1 MVAMEKF
8 EKILELL
15 DKKTISDSEK
25 KILEEFSDSDE
36 EIKSFISIYN
46 GLRSS
51 LTVTGHLPTDL
62 LASYV
67 MFEMGDEPDDNII
80 PVLREKIKSHL
91 AECSICKN
99 EYDELVSEYSE
110 VREHVNKSVVR
121 KSQSSFRE
129 KNLFIPSFL
138 KPSTSFRYAFATL
151 AVFIVAYF
159 GLFIVSTSITPDYK
173 KNIFANEQEDF
184 YKTRGRTS
192 PLFQQGLNA
201 IEKGDYSK
209 AIEFLSEDIKEHQN
223 EKSIFYTHY
232 IIGITYLKAAESG
245 FIGLFKSY
253 NKNQVNLAIANLKES
268 IDKNNS
274 GDYES
279 LKLDAYYYMGRA
291 YLLND
296 ERDSAISNFQKVID
310 GKGKYSKEAA
320 QLIVNLEKN

>member
-1 MVAMEKF
+1 MEKF

-67 MFEMGDEPDDNII
+67 MFEIGNEPDDNII

-209 AIEFLSEDIKEHQN
+209 AIEFLSEDIEEHQN

>member
-1 MVAMEKF
+1 MEKF
-8 EKILELL
+8 EKILEFL
-15 DKKTISDSEK
+15 DKKTLSDSEK

-209 AIEFLSEDIKEHQN
+209 AIEFLSEDIEEHQN

-296 ERDSAISNFQKVID
+296 ERDSAITNFQIVID

-320 QLIVNLEKN
+320 QLISNLEKN

>member
-1 MVAMEKF
+1 MEKF
-8 EKILELL
+8 DKILELL
-15 DKKTISDSEK
+15 EK
-25 KILEEFSDSDE
+25 KSLTEVEKKLLEEFSDSDE

-310 GKGKYSKEAA
+310 GKGKYSKEAG